1 MNLIIKQWIWG
12 NGQDHIE
19 LLIIYNLARLK
30 YHVPMEKKTIS
41 LLLLHGSARKSAI
54 EAATEMVDTLSLQF
68 SCHNF
73 LVCFLRGAVP
83 DLSTAML
90 DAVSL
95 GAKRIQIIPLLILP
109 GAHVDEDIPAEVAKF
124 NAKHPEIEIEINN
137 CLVKDNEFL
146 NLVASKLHPWTE
158 IKEKAEKQDSL

>member
-1 MNLIIKQWIWG
+1 
-12 NGQDHIE
+12 
-19 LLIIYNLARLK
+19 
-30 YHVPMEKKTIS
+30 MENKTIS

-54 EAATEMVDTLSLQF
+54 EAAAEMVDILSLQF

-83 DLSTAML
+83 DLGTAMI

-95 GAKRIQIIPLLILP
+95 GANKIQIIPLLILP
-109 GAHVDEDIPAEVAKF
+109 GAHIDEDIPAEVANF
-124 NAKHPEIEIEINN
+124 NNKHPEIEVVVNN

-146 NLVASKLHPWTE
+146 NLVASKLHPWTG
-158 IKEKAEKQDSL
+158 IKEMAEKQDSL